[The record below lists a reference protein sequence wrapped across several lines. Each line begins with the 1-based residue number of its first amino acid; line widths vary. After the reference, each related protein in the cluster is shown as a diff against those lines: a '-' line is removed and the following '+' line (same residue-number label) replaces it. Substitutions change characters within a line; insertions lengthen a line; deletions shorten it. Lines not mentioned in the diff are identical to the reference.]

1 MTKRNLKFLGPK
13 EFAFTEENLKL
24 AQIEISKY
32 PEGKQAS
39 AVLALL
45 SLAQK
50 QVGRWLPKAAMDCV
64 AETLS
69 MPHMK
74 VYEIATFYSMFN
86 LSSTGKYLVQVCR
99 TTPCWLRGSEKC
111 LDACKKNLAIS
122 PEETTA
128 DKKFTLVEV
137 ECLGACVNAPV
148 IQINEFYFE
157 NLTPEKILDILKKL
171 NNKDNISEL
180 KAELNSSN

>member
-1 MTKRNLKFLGPK
+1 MTKRRLKLLGPK

-24 AQIEISKY
+24 AQTEISKY

-50 QVGRWLPKAAMDCV
+50 QAGGWLPKAAMDCI

-74 VYEIATFYSMFN
+74 VYEVATFYSMFN
-86 LSSTGKYLVQVCR
+86 LSPTGKYLVQVCR

-111 LDACKKNLAIS
+111 LDACRKKLAIDVG
-122 PEETTA
+122 ETTA

-157 NLTPEKILDILKKL
+157 NLTPEKVIKMLEKLD
-171 NNKDNISEL
+171 NKENIYDL